1 MATEVKMPQLGE
13 TVVEGTI
20 TKWLKS
26 EGDTIEEDELLV
38 EISTDK
44 VDSEVPSSASGTIQK
59 ILVQEGETVSVG
71 TPLAVIG
78 EGDAAADDGGG
89 DAEASS
95 GEDEQPKAEE
105 TTDKE
110 EQPAAKES
118 ASGAEGDGGS
128 TPGGAVGEDAGQA
141 AEDAAQERQAGGD
154 AGDQGAG
161 EDAEREPDTKEEKPA
176 AGSGDED
183 ASQGDEDDEA
193 AKKAAADQAAAVDG
207 RGDTSKRGIISPLV
221 RRLADEN
228 SVNLDDVEGTGTGGR
243 IRKQDVLKFVEQR
256 KAKPQARPA
265 ASAEEAPER
274 APEKKPE
281 RAPAEEKP
289 AAAVGGKREE
299 LVPWS
304 NIRRR
309 TAEHMVAAHLETA
322 RAWNAV
328 EADWTNVVAL
338 RGRAKESFKKKE
350 GFSLTYMPFLA
361 KAICET
367 LLEMPEVNSSF
378 DEENQANL
386 VKRYVNLGIA
396 VALEGGGLI
405 VPVVKGADEKNLVG
419 LARAINDVA
428 TRARSK
434 KLSPDDLVGGTFTIT
449 NPGPFG
455 SIMSVP
461 IIPRGTAAI
470 LAFEAIQKR
479 VVVTE
484 EDAIAIRSMG
494 FLPMSWDHRIIDGAE
509 AAKFLA
515 ALRKRIETTDF
526 SPELAPYL

>member
-78 EGDAAADDGGG
+78 EGGESSGAEESEASEDDAAASAEDDSQT
-89 DAEASS
+89 E
-95 GEDEQPKAEE
+95 EKAEE
-105 TTDKE
+105 KTD
-110 EQPAAKES
+110 EQPAAES
-118 ASGAEGDGGS
+118 DDQAVAEAEARQSEGEGGDTG
-128 TPGGAVGEDAGQA
+128 
-141 AEDAAQERQAGGD
+141 AEDAAAEKKETSESSEQKEQAPAASGD
-154 AGDQGAG
+154 GSRDNGQAKAGD
-161 EDAEREPDTKEEKPA
+161 DEE
-176 AGSGDED
+176 
-183 ASQGDEDDEA
+183 
-193 AKKAAADQAAAVDG
+193 AKKAAAEAASNGDG
-207 RGDTSKRGIISPLV
+207 TGDRSKRGIISPLV

-228 SVNLDDVEGTGTGGR
+228 DVNLEEIEGTGTGGR

-256 KAKPQARPA
+256 KARPQARPA

-274 APEKKPE
+274 APEKKAPE
-281 RAPAEEKP
+281 KAPAEQAP
-289 AAAVGGKREE
+289 AAAAGEREE

-309 TAEHMVAAHLETA
+309 TAEHMVASHLETA

-328 EADWTNVVAL
+328 EADWSEIVAL
-338 RGRAKESFKKKE
+338 RGRAKDAFKERE
-350 GFSLTYMPFLA
+350 GFGLTFMPFLA
-361 KAICET
+361 KAVCET

-378 DEENQANL
+378 DEENQANR

-396 VALEGGGLI
+396 VALDGGGLI

-479 VVVTE
+479 VVVTDD
-484 EDAIAIRSMG
+484 DAIAIRSMG
-494 FLPMSWDHRIIDGAE
+494 NLPMSWDHRVIDGAE

-526 SPELAPYL
+526 SSDLSPYL